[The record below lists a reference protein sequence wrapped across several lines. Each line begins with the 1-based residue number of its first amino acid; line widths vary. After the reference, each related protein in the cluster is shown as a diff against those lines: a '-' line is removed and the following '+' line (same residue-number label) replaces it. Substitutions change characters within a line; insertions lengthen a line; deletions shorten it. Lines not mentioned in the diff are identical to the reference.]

1 MEITCTRPGCTN
13 PRNFFSDLDDKQTL
27 KTVQQK
33 YCSSCGMQLIL
44 DGRYL
49 PIKLLGQGGFGAA
62 YLASDRRT
70 PANHACV
77 VKQFQP
83 PTDLS
88 PQQLDIAL
96 NLFDR
101 EAEVLERLGAQ
112 HPQIPRLLAFF
123 PLRVNNVLTGDTDQ
137 FFYLVQEYI
146 QGKTLEELVTEQGQF
161 SEAETLE
168 VMRSILGILHFVHEN
183 GAIHRDVKPSNI
195 MRHDNGQYFLLDFG
209 TVKQVA
215 QGSAASA
222 TMGSSTGVFSA
233 GFAPP
238 EQMAGRAVYPS
249 TDLYSLGVTAL
260 VLLTG
265 KLNPIEV
272 FDAYTNR
279 WQWQPFVTVSP
290 ELAGILER
298 LLEPSPNVRYKSAA
312 EVLNVLD
319 PGQGVPPAAV
329 APSSPINPYPSQAT
343 GVPIV
348 PVNSGSI
355 SAPMTAPS
363 SSNSGAVSAQ
373 TPEPISQGQLGKGL
387 SISKIALG
395 ILVALGLLGGVL
407 WLSSQFM
414 ENKGSSGQM
423 EVLDPDTQP
432 ERLSVGDVLLIAEDG
447 TPEKEEAIIA
457 IANKDY
463 DKAIQALEAS
473 LENRRNDPEAVVY
486 LNNARIGNE
495 KSYTIAISV
504 PYSAEDEGTQ
514 NAAKELLRGVAQA
527 QKEVNESGGI
537 NGVPLRVA
545 IVTETNEAASTE
557 KVAKLLVNDP
567 DILGVIG
574 HFGSGASQAAA
585 KVYEQEGLVMI
596 SPTSTSTALSLAGQ
610 YIFRTV
616 PSDNFT
622 GKALARY
629 MVESLKKQKAA
640 VFFNGDSGYSRSL
653 RDVFTESLFS
663 NGGEVVGEVDLNS
676 PSFKA
681 EEAYQ
686 QAQQR
691 GAKVIALLPNSAT
704 LGQTFEIIK
713 ENRGRLSM
721 LGGDSP
727 YRSTTLQKG
736 GIEAKGM
743 VLAVPWHIAADPT
756 ANFPKMARR
765 LWGGDVSWRTAMAYD
780 ASQVLIQ
787 ALNQAQDRSGI
798 QAAMVSPEFS
808 AEGASGAVRFLRSGD
823 RNQRTQLVKVV
834 PSQPGGEFPVVFAPL
849 P

>member
-1 MEITCTRPGCTN
+1 MEITCTRPGCSN

-49 PIKLLGQGGFGAA
+49 PINLLGQGGFGAA
-62 YLASDRRT
+62 YLAHDRRT

-83 PTDLS
+83 PADLS

-123 PLRVNNVLTGDTDQ
+123 PLRVNNALTGEIDQ

-146 QGKTLEELVTEQGQF
+146 QGKTLEELVAEQGPF
-161 SEAETLE
+161 SEQATVD
-168 VMRSILGILHFVHEN
+168 VMRSILGILQFVHEN

-215 QGSAASA
+215 QGSASGS
-222 TMGSSTGVFSA
+222 TMGASTGVFSA

-265 KLNPIEV
+265 KLNPIEI

-279 WQWQPFVTVSP
+279 WQWQSFVTVSP
-290 ELAGILER
+290 RLTAILER

-312 EVLNVLD
+312 EVLVALNQNQKD
-319 PGQGVPPAAV
+319 PQAVVPLSAASPYSATGAPAPPPNPAGSRPSPIPTPSPGNSGPMLTPPV
-329 APSSPINPYPSQAT
+329 TSSPEKREQRL
-343 GVPIV
+343 
-348 PVNSGSI
+348 
-355 SAPMTAPS
+355 
-363 SSNSGAVSAQ
+363 
-373 TPEPISQGQLGKGL
+373 PISLG
-387 SISKIALG
+387 KIALG

-414 ENKGSSGQM
+414 GEKSEQM
-423 EVLDPDTQP
+423 EVLDPTSQP
-432 ERLSVGDVLLIAEDG
+432 ERLSTGEVLLVAEDV
-447 TPEKEEAIIA
+447 TPEKKEAIVA
-457 IANKDY
+457 IANGDY
-463 DKAIQALEAS
+463 DQAVQSLEAS
-473 LENRRNDPEAVVY
+473 LQADRNDPEALIY
-486 LNNARIGNE
+486 LNNARIGDA
-495 KSYTIAISV
+495 KSYTIAISI
-504 PYSAEDEGTQ
+504 PYSSEDVGTK

-527 QKEVNESGGI
+527 QKEVNEAGGI
-537 NGVPLRVA
+537 EGVPLRVA
-545 IVTETNEAASTE
+545 IVTETNEAESTE
-557 KVAKLLVNDP
+557 KAAKLLVKDSS
-567 DILGVIG
+567 ILGVIG
-574 HFGSGASQAAA
+574 HFGSGASLAAA
-585 KVYEQEGLVMI
+585 KIYEQEGLVMI
-596 SPTSTSTALSLAGQ
+596 SPTSTSTALSQAGQ

-629 MVESLKKQKAA
+629 MVEDLKKQKAA
-640 VFFNGDSGYSRSL
+640 VFFNGESDYSISL

-663 NGGEVVGEVDLNS
+663 NGGEVVGEFDLSQNFS
-676 PSFKA
+676 A
-681 EEAYQ
+681 QDAYQ
-686 QAQQR
+686 RAQQR
-691 GAKVIALLPNSAT
+691 GAEVLALLPNSAT
-704 LGQTFEIIK
+704 LNPTFDVIQ
-713 ENRGRLSM
+713 ENQGRLPL

-727 YRSTTLQKG
+727 YRSTTLEKG
-736 GIEAKGM
+736 GTNAEGM
-743 VLAVPWHIAADPT
+743 VLAVPWHIAADRT

-765 LWGGDVSWRTAMAYD
+765 LWGGDVSWRTAMTYD
-780 ASQVLIQ
+780 ASQAFIQ
-787 ALNQAQDRSGI
+787 ALKTAQDRSDI
-798 QAAMVSPEFS
+798 QAALISPEFS
-808 AEGASGAVRFLRSGD
+808 AEGASGKVRFLRSGD
-823 RNQRTQLVKVV
+823 RNQRTQLVKIV
-834 PSQPGGEFPVVFAPL
+834 PSKPGGEFSVVFAPL

>member
-1 MEITCTRPGCTN
+1 
-13 PRNFFSDLDDKQTL
+13 
-27 KTVQQK
+27 
-33 YCSSCGMQLIL
+33 MQLIL

-49 PIKLLGQGGFGAA
+49 PVNLLGQGGFGAA
-62 YLASDRRT
+62 YLARDRRT

-88 PQQLDIAL
+88 AQQLEIAL

-123 PLRVNNVLTGDTDQ
+123 PLRINNALTGEIEQ

-146 QGKTLEELVTEQGQF
+146 QGKTLEEIVTEQGAF
-161 SEAETLE
+161 SEQKTIE
-168 VMRSILGILHFVHEN
+168 VMRSILGILQFVHEN

-215 QGSAASA
+215 QGSASGA

-265 KLNPIEV
+265 KLNPIDI

-290 ELAGILER
+290 GLAAILER

-312 EVLNVLD
+312 EVLEALNQDQQETQAV
-319 PGQGVPPAAV
+319 VPPAAV
-329 APSSPINPYPSQAT
+329 ANPYATTGATTGTPLSAPTPS
-343 GVPIV
+343 
-348 PVNSGSI
+348 PVVSAPMPAPFPGNSGSVSTPPI
-355 SAPMTAPS
+355 TASPEMQK
-363 SSNSGAVSAQ
+363 SGL
-373 TPEPISQGQLGKGL
+373 PLNLG
-387 SISKIALG
+387 KIALG

-414 ENKGSSGQM
+414 GENAEQM
-423 EVLDPDTQP
+423 EVLDPTTQP
-432 ERLSVGDVLLIAEDG
+432 ERLSTGDVLLVAEDS
-447 TPEKEEAIIA
+447 TPEKKDAIVA
-457 IANKDY
+457 ISNGDY
-463 DKAIQALEAS
+463 DQAIQSLEAS
-473 LENRRNDPEAVVY
+473 LQAQRNDPEALIY
-486 LNNARIGNE
+486 LNNARIGDA
-495 KSYTIAISV
+495 KSYTIAISI
-504 PYSAEDEGTQ
+504 PYSSDDVGTK

-537 NGVPLRVA
+537 EGVPLRVA
-545 IVTETNEAASTE
+545 IVTETNEADSTE
-557 KVAKLLVNDP
+557 KVAKLLAKDAS
-567 DILGVIG
+567 ILGVIG
-574 HFGSGASQAAA
+574 HFGSGASLAAA
-585 KVYEQEGLVMI
+585 KIYEQEGLVMI
-596 SPTSTSTALSLAGQ
+596 SPTSTSTALSQAGQ

-629 MVESLKKQKAA
+629 MVEDLKKQKAA
-640 VFFNGDSGYSRSL
+640 VFFNGDSGYSKSL

-663 NGGEVVGEVDLNS
+663 NGGEVVGEFDLNQN
-676 PSFKA
+676 FNAK
-681 EEAYQ
+681 EAYQ
-686 QAQQR
+686 RAQQR
-691 GAKVIALLPNSAT
+691 GAEVLALLPNSAT
-704 LGQTFEIIK
+704 LNQTFAVIQ
-713 ENRGRLSM
+713 ENQRQLPL

-727 YRSTTLQKG
+727 YRSTTLEKG
-736 GIEAKGM
+736 GTDAEGM
-743 VLAVPWHIAADPT
+743 VLAVPWHIAADRT
-756 ANFPKMARR
+756 ADFPKMARQ
-765 LWGGDVSWRTAMAYD
+765 LWGGDVSWRTAMTYD
-780 ASQVLIQ
+780 ASQALIQ
-787 ALNQAQDRSGI
+787 ALKTAQDRSGI
-798 QAAMVSPEFS
+798 QAALISPEFT
-808 AEGASGAVRFLRSGD
+808 AEGASGTVRFLRSGD
-823 RNQRTQLVKVV
+823 RNQRTQLVKIV
-834 PSQPGGEFPVVFAPL
+834 PSKPGNEFPVVFAPL